1 MVSITKTQDGAWVR
15 VDPEILYQY
24 RVVNDVG
31 SKAGHLVLLGP
42 FLAKRS
48 LDIDETQVQE
58 WIDSNKDILSSMRA
72 SSINKR
78 YPKMIVVLSE
88 WTSNTWT
95 HISWN
100 RKDDRP
106 QVLDLVQQSPQ
117 AAPQWNYSFSYHKGS
132 MTHMT
137 GNRTVSIASKFPFL
151 TVPGTQGLAG
161 GGEWSY
167 VLYDQRTGSYLR
179 SSNEISC
186 FE

>member
-1 MVSITKTQDGAWVR
+1 MR